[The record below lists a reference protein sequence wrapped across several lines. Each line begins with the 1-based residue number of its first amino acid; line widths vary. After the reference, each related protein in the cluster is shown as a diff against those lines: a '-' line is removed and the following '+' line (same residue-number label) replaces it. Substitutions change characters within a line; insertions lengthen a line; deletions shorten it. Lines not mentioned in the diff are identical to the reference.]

1 MHETKLHKAFLSL
14 SFFFEN
20 FLDIASIGF
29 FLSRYKAIAVSIQF
43 LGFGNPNFI
52 IVANSH

>member
-43 LGFGNPNFI
+43 SWVRQPQFYNR
-52 IVANSH
+52 S